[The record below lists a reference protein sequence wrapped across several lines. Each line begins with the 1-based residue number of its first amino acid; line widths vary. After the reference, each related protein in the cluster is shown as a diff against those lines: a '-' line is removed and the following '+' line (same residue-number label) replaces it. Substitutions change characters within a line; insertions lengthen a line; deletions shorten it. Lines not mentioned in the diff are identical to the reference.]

1 MSHHDRLDPAPW
13 VPRSPRIA
21 DRVRAGDSDPPL
33 RSTVRRVAL
42 SAALGLCVTS
52 IATAVAG
59 LPVAPI
65 GSDGRNAAALG
76 LGSAAP
82 ADEVKEEEP
91 SSLAITSNSGP
102 YHPVRMDEPM
112 DYGAYDAKF
121 GADRGGRRHEGQ
133 DVMADSGTPLVAVRD
148 ARVIEKGNDGGR
160 GNYVALYSPAE
171 DQTYVYFHM
180 LRPSGLKVGAEVPAG
195 TQVGAMGCTGSCYGT
210 HLHFEVRLG
219 EGIDRKPID
228 PLPMLQQWPVAPE

>member
-21 DRVRAGDSDPPL
+21 DRVRAADSDPPV

-42 SAALGLCVTS
+42 CAALGLCVTS

-65 GSDGRNAAALG
+65 GSDGHNAAALG
-76 LGSAAP
+76 VGNAAP
-82 ADEVKEEEP
+82 PDEVNEEEP
-91 SSLAITSNSGP
+91 SSLAITSDAGP

-148 ARVIEKGNDGGR
+148 ARVIENGNDGGR

-171 DQTYVYFHM
+171 NQTYVYFHM

-195 TQVGAMGCTGSCYGT
+195 TEVGVMGCTGSCYGT

>member
-21 DRVRAGDSDPPL
+21 DRVRAADSDPPP
-33 RSTVRRVAL
+33 RSTARRVAL
-42 SAALGLCVTS
+42 CAALGLCVTS

-65 GSDGRNAAALG
+65 GSDGHNAAALG
-76 LGSAAP
+76 VGNAAP
-82 ADEVKEEEP
+82 PDEVKEEEP
-91 SSLAITSNSGP
+91 SSLAITSDSGP

-148 ARVIEKGNDGGR
+148 ARVIENGNDGGR
-160 GNYVALYSPAE
+160 GNYIALYSPAE

-195 TQVGAMGCTGSCYGT
+195 TQVGVMGCTGSCYGT

-228 PLPMLQQWPVAPE
+228 PLPMLKQWPVAPE

>member
-1 MSHHDRLDPAPW
+1 MSDHDRLDPAPW
-13 VPRSPRIA
+13 VPRSPRVA
-21 DRVRAGDSDPPL
+21 ARRPFGDPAP
-33 RSTVRRVAL
+33 STISPVRRLAL
-42 SAALGLCVTS
+42 CAALGLCVTGA
-52 IATAVAG
+52 ATLVAG
-59 LPVAPI
+59 LPLAPLDP
-65 GSDGRNAAALG
+65 DGRNAAALG
-76 LGSAAP
+76 VGGAAP
-82 ADEVKEEEP
+82 ASEVKEESP

-102 YHPVRMDEPM
+102 YHPVRMDGPM

-180 LRPSGLKVGAEVPAG
+180 LRPSGLTVGAEVPAG
-195 TQVGAMGCTGSCYGT
+195 TQVGVMGCTGSCYGT
-210 HLHFEVRLG
+210 HLHFELRLG

-228 PLPMLQQWPVAPE
+228 PLPMLKQWSVAPE